1 MVGRIGEVL
10 VRGIGRLRELLGRL
24 AVEHRAH
31 EAAEDVV
38 RTRAGRDGHLVAGIA
53 EPNGGGQLRRD
64 AAERDVLVAF
74 ARTRLRRDH
83 LAVRQSGL
91 LSGALGGV
99 HHALHDLGGRVGDF
113 RRYDLFAMRLR
124 KRGVGRG
131 VVDDHLALR
140 VGDGEDGRWINAHA
154 AVRNDSVG
162 AGHVEHRD
170 VRLAQRER
178 RVRAERGGDAHV
190 LGDLDHL
197 VDAHGHLKANE
208 ARVGRHGERALNG
221 TGAVVVVV
229 DVLQRRDGGAVLGI
243 GNSGRRR
250 AVHHRLRADARFER
264 CDEREHLERGAGR
277 TARIGNAALARG
289 QVQLLSSPLVVL
301 AAHHGLDVA
310 RFGLD
315 GHKRTVDRRIETLP
329 LLLDGGLGGL
339 LGVDVQRGLDGQAA
353 FEQLIVGITIVAV
366 GIHEQVAH
374 VAAEVRILL
383 QAIHRGLGRVEHDA
397 LRLGGIVLFLGDV
410 AVRQHA
416 IQHEVATREAV
427 VLMVDGIVVR
437 RRLRN
442 ADERG
447 RFGQRELACM
457 LREVALRRGFD
468 AVGAGTVV
476 DGIEVHEQDFVFGV
490 LFLQLD
496 GEIHLA
502 HLALERDI
510 VHLVGQDS
518 VAHELLRDGGR
529 ALLAGTGE
537 VHVHRARDARE
548 VETAVFVE
556 ALVLGGHGALAHV
569 LADLV
574 ELDGVAVLDLE
585 AGELRTV
592 RRQHD
597 RRQRRVELA
606 GIGHVVVLKVADPRR
621 TEGVDA

>member
-1 MVGRIGEVL
+1 M
-10 VRGIGRLRELLGRL
+10 
-24 AVEHRAH
+24 
-31 EAAEDVV
+31 
-38 RTRAGRDGHLVAGIA
+38 
-53 EPNGGGQLRRD
+53 
-64 AAERDVLVAF
+64 
-74 ARTRLRRDH
+74 
-83 LAVRQSGL
+83 
-91 LSGALGGV
+91 
-99 HHALHDLGGRVGDF
+99 
-113 RRYDLFAMRLR
+113 
-124 KRGVGRG
+124 
-131 VVDDHLALR
+131 
-140 VGDGEDGRWINAHA
+140 
-154 AVRNDSVG
+154 
-162 AGHVEHRD
+162 
-170 VRLAQRER
+170 
-178 RVRAERGGDAHV
+178 
-190 LGDLDHL
+190 
-197 VDAHGHLKANE
+197 
-208 ARVGRHGERALNG
+208 
-221 TGAVVVVV
+221 
-229 DVLQRRDGGAVLGI
+229 
-243 GNSGRRR
+243 
-250 AVHHRLRADARFER
+250 
-264 CDEREHLERGAGR
+264 
-277 TARIGNAALARG
+277 
-289 QVQLLSSPLVVL
+289 
-301 AAHHGLDVA
+301 
-310 RFGLD
+310 
-315 GHKRTVDRRIETLP
+315 
-329 LLLDGGLGGL
+329 
-339 LGVDVQRGLDGQAA
+339 
-353 FEQLIVGITIVAV
+353 
-366 GIHEQVAH
+366 
-374 VAAEVRILL
+374 
-383 QAIHRGLGRVEHDA
+383 
-397 LRLGGIVLFLGDV
+397 LFLGDV

-457 LREVALRRGFD
+457 LREVALRRGFN

-476 DGIEVHEQDFVFGV
+476 DGIKVHEQDLVFGV

-496 GEIHLA
+496 GEVHLA

-556 ALVLGGHGALAHV
+556 ALVLGSHGALAHV

>member
-10 VRGIGRLRELLGRL
+10 VRGIGRLWELLGRL

-31 EAAEDVV
+31 EGAEHV
-38 RTRAGRDGHLVAGIA
+38 AGTHTGRQRFDIRGIAQPDGHRH
-53 EPNGGGQLRRD
+53 LRRD
-64 AAERDVLVAF
+64 ATERDVLVLGGRARLRSDHLPIRQRRF
-74 ARTRLRRDH
+74 RTRTVR
-83 LAVRQSGL
+83 AVHDG
-91 LSGALGGV
+91 
-99 HHALHDLGGRVGDF
+99 LHDLDSRMGDLGRD
-113 RRYDLFAMRLR
+113 DLLAMRFG

-140 VGDGEDGRWINAHA
+140 VRDGEDGRGIDAHA
-154 AVRNDSVG
+154 AVGDDGVG
-162 AGHVEHRD
+162 AGHVEHRH

-178 RVRAERGGDAHV
+178 GVRLKRRGDSHL
-190 LGDLDHL
+190 LGRRDHL
-197 VDAHGHLKANE
+197 VDAERHLEAHE
-208 ARVGRHGERALNG
+208 ARVRRLRERPLDADG
-221 TGAVVVVV
+221 PVVVVV
-229 DVLQRRDGGAVLGI
+229 DVLQGVGSRVSRI

-289 QVQLLSSPLVVL
+289 QVQLVVL
-301 AAHHGLDVA
+301 PVVAAHHRLNKAG
-310 RFGLD
+310 FGLD
-315 GHKRTVDRRIETLP
+315 GHERAVDGRIEALP

-339 LGVDVQRGLDGQAA
+339 LRVDVQRRLDGQAA
-353 FEQLIVGITIVAV
+353 LEDLVLGVAVVAV

-374 VAAEVRILL
+374 VAAEIRILL

-476 DGIEVHEQDFVFGV
+476 DGIEVHEQDLVFGV

-496 GEIHLA
+496 GEVHLA

>member
-1 MVGRIGEVL
+1 M
-10 VRGIGRLRELLGRL
+10 
-24 AVEHRAH
+24 
-31 EAAEDVV
+31 
-38 RTRAGRDGHLVAGIA
+38 
-53 EPNGGGQLRRD
+53 
-64 AAERDVLVAF
+64 
-74 ARTRLRRDH
+74 
-83 LAVRQSGL
+83 
-91 LSGALGGV
+91 
-99 HHALHDLGGRVGDF
+99 
-113 RRYDLFAMRLR
+113 
-124 KRGVGRG
+124 
-131 VVDDHLALR
+131 
-140 VGDGEDGRWINAHA
+140 
-154 AVRNDSVG
+154 
-162 AGHVEHRD
+162 
-170 VRLAQRER
+170 
-178 RVRAERGGDAHV
+178 
-190 LGDLDHL
+190 
-197 VDAHGHLKANE
+197 
-208 ARVGRHGERALNG
+208 
-221 TGAVVVVV
+221 
-229 DVLQRRDGGAVLGI
+229 
-243 GNSGRRR
+243 
-250 AVHHRLRADARFER
+250 
-264 CDEREHLERGAGR
+264 
-277 TARIGNAALARG
+277 
-289 QVQLLSSPLVVL
+289 
-301 AAHHGLDVA
+301 
-310 RFGLD
+310 
-315 GHKRTVDRRIETLP
+315 
-329 LLLDGGLGGL
+329 
-339 LGVDVQRGLDGQAA
+339 
-353 FEQLIVGITIVAV
+353 
-366 GIHEQVAH
+366 
-374 VAAEVRILL
+374 
-383 QAIHRGLGRVEHDA
+383 
-397 LRLGGIVLFLGDV
+397 LFLGDV

-447 RFGQRELACM
+447 RLGQRELACM

-476 DGIEVHEQDFVFGV
+476 DGIEVHEQDLVFGV

-529 ALLAGTGE
+529 ALFAGTGE

-556 ALVLGGHGALAHV
+556 ALVLGSHGALAHV